1 MISVSNLT
9 LYFSDRCLFDNISF
23 LVQEHDKI
31 GLTGKNGA
39 GKSTLLKIL
48 AGEFSDFEG
57 NITAK
62 KDIKIAYLPQY
73 LKVDSPTPLLQF
85 VSNTTNKQLEEIHA
99 KIQEIENSLKH
110 TTDDNLLI
118 EYSQKL
124 YDLHEAANKLSADFD
139 EGEVEKVLL
148 GLGFEKNE
156 FDKPVN
162 TFSGGWKMRA
172 KLAALILA
180 SPHVLLLDEPTN
192 HLDIES
198 IIWLENFLKDFK
210 GAVILTSHDKQFID
224 NITNRTIEIAF
235 SKIYDYKCNYSK
247 YLEKRQEEIERLK
260 QAKKDQEK
268 EIKRTKEL
276 INKFRAKNTKAAF
289 AQSLIK
295 KLEKTEIIEIEE
307 FDYAS
312 IQLRFPQP
320 PPSGKD
326 VLKCD
331 RLSVKYNENYIL
343 KNVSLQ
349 IGRGE
354 KIALTG
360 KNGAGKTTFIK
371 AIINQISSEGIIKW
385 GHNVQ
390 VGYFAQDSAD
400 KLNDELSVLE
410 TMEKLE
416 NKAKADLRQVLGSF
430 LFSGDDVNKKVSV
443 LSGGER
449 TRLALCKLLL
459 EPCNTLILDEPTNH
473 LDIPSKQVLK
483 EALNKYDGTLII
495 VSHDRE
501 FLSGLTKRVLEVKHQ
516 RIADYHYE
524 FSEYLTYKRQ
534 ENSEFNVSGKN
545 SFKTNSSDNHSS
557 ASKSKSSYAHQ
568 KEQKKLLQKI
578 QKIENQIEKTEN
590 KLQQKEQEIY
600 DNPGD
605 MKLISEYEEVKN
617 HLDSLM
623 EEWEKLSLQT
633 ENYVNEK

>member
-9 LYFSDRCLFDNISF
+9 LYFSDCCLFDNISF

-48 AGEFSDFEG
+48 AGEFTDYEG
-57 NITAK
+57 NVISK

-73 LKVDSPTPLLQF
+73 LKVDSSTPLVRF
-85 VSNTTNKQLEEIHA
+85 VSNTTNKQLNEIHE
-99 KIQEIENSLKH
+99 KIQQIEKQLE
-110 TTDDNLLI
+110 TVTDNDLLVD
-118 EYSQKL
+118 YSQKL
-124 YDLHEAANKLSADFD
+124 YDLHETANKLSADFD
-139 EGEVEKVLL
+139 QGEVEKVLL
-148 GLGFEKNE
+148 GLGFEKND
-156 FDKPVN
+156 FSKPVN

-247 YLEKRQEEIERLK
+247 YLEKRKEEIERLK

-276 INKFRAKNTKAAF
+276 INKFRAKNTKASF

-307 FDYAS
+307 FDYES
-312 IQLRFPQP
+312 IHLRFPQP
-320 PPSGKD
+320 SPSGKD
-326 VLKCD
+326 VLKCIG
-331 RLSVKYNENYIL
+331 LSVKYNENYIL

-349 IGRGE
+349 IARGE

-371 AIINQISSEGIIKW
+371 AIINQIPSEGIIKW

-400 KLNDELSVLE
+400 KLNDKLTVLE
-410 TMEKLE
+410 TMETLE
-416 NKAKADLRQVLGSF
+416 NKSGVDLRQVLGSF
-430 LFSGDDVNKKVSV
+430 LFSGDDVDKQVGV

-473 LDIPSKQVLK
+473 LDIPGKQVLK
-483 EALNKYDGTLII
+483 EALGKYDGTLII

-501 FLSGLTKRVLEVKHQ
+501 FLSGLTQRVWEVKQQ

-534 ENSEFNVSGKN
+534 ENNEFNQPQKPDK
-545 SFKTNSSDNHSS
+545 KTNLSRNGI
-557 ASKSKSSYAHQ
+557 AKPKSGYEIQ
-568 KEQKKLLQKI
+568 KERKKLLQKI
-578 QKIENQIEKTEN
+578 QKIENKIEKTEEQ
-590 KLQQKEQEIY
+590 LQQKEEEIY
-600 DNPGD
+600 ENPGN
-605 MKLISEYEEVKN
+605 MQLIAEYEEIKN
-617 HLDSLM
+617 RLDSLM

-633 ENYVNEK
+633 ENQS